1 MSLSQNLYYGNDC
14 VVVRFDLGNP
24 QRWRGEVLT
33 SKTLRFDENL
43 V

>member
-1 MSLSQNLYYGNDC
+1 MSLSQNLYYGNDF
-14 VVVRFDLGNP
+14 VVRFDLGNP

>member
-1 MSLSQNLYYGNDC
+1 MSLSQNLYYGNDF
-14 VVVRFDLGNP
+14 VVGFDLGNP
-24 QRWRGEVLT
+24 QRRRGEVLT